1 MYWICLFDGCLVC
14 CLYYLL
20 LWGKIFFCNK
30 IILLSFLYQK
40 IYVQT
45 HPKKNILGGQEI
57 NRVQSIKHRGIT
69 YQENGEI
76 NIEERLSIGRG
87 TIYGM
92 SPVVLLKIWNTYA
105 VPRYL
110 YGLEIQAYTSLDTNK
125 LEQLQRATCRQFQ
138 CLPVLCV
145 YTFWLMWITTQRNGL
160 LTTLLIVI
168 LLWNDYFTTH
178 VLYFLV
184 LDVNTF
190 LCH

>member
-1 MYWICLFDGCLVC
+1 
-14 CLYYLL
+14 
-20 LWGKIFFCNK
+20 
-30 IILLSFLYQK
+30 LYQK

-138 CLPVLCV
+138 CLPERTATVAIYTLIRAEPIEMDNVGQKCNDVV
-145 YTFWLMWITTQRNGL
+145 YHLSQAR
-160 LTTLLIVI
+160 LT
-168 LLWNDYFTTH
+168 H
-178 VLYFLV
+178 
-184 LDVNTF
+184 
-190 LCH
+190 